1 MKSVAFVFAVL
12 FATFAFAERELSLGK
27 YADET
32 RACVV
37 AKIREALDG
46 KGAAVSGTVTYAAN
60 GTFFLQRE
68 SDGLKVHASGK
79 LPAVKTDHA
88 QKQPLHLASSLYSSF
103 LRSR

>member
-1 MKSVAFVFAVL
+1 MRDVTFLLASL
-12 FATFAFAERELSLGK
+12 LATCAFAGRQVSLGA

-32 RACVV
+32 RARVV

-46 KGAAVSGTVTYAAN
+46 KGSSAAVSGTVTYAAG

-79 LPAVKTDHA
+79 LPAVGDEVSIEGS
-88 QKQPLHLASSLYSSF
+88 PSL
-103 LRSR
+103 